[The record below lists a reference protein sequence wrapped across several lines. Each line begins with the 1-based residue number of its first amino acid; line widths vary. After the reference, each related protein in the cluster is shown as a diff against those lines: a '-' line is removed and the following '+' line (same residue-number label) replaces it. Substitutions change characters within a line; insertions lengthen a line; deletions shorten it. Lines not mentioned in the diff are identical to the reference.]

1 MSAFNKNGWV
11 SLAEI
16 CDERQLVTDVE
27 TGKKVLRAAYFS
39 SMNAMIEGAYQFARF
54 FSKSCI
60 KTVKFT
66 VVFLRKHFILI

>member
-27 TGKKVLRAAYFS
+27 SGKKVLRAAYFS

-54 FSKSCI
+54 LKSCI
-60 KTVKFT
+60 KTVRFT

>member
-27 TGKKVLRAAYFS
+27 TGKKGFKS
-39 SMNAMIEGAYQFARF
+39 SIF
-54 FSKSCI
+54 FFNECNDRRSISICP
-60 KTVKFT
+60 F
-66 VVFLRKHFILI
+66 F

>member
-27 TGKKVLRAAYFS
+27 TGKKVKS
-39 SMNAMIEGAYQFARF
+39 SIF
-54 FSKSCI
+54 FFNECNDRRSISICP
-60 KTVKFT
+60 F
-66 VVFLRKHFILI
+66 F

>member
-39 SMNAMIEGAYQFARF
+39 SMNAMIEGAYQFL
-54 FSKSCI
+54 FSHNLDNIVCSMKQ
-60 KTVKFT
+60 V
-66 VVFLRKHFILI
+66 

>member
-27 TGKKVLRAAYFS
+27 SGKKVLRAAYFS
-39 SMNAMIEGAYQFARF
+39 SMNAMIEGYPPGSEGAG
-54 FSKSCI
+54 
-60 KTVKFT
+60 
-66 VVFLRKHFILI
+66 

>member
-1 MSAFNKNGWV
+1 MSNFNKNGWV

-39 SMNAMIEGAYQFARF
+39 SMNAMIEGAYQFARLRRF
-54 FSKSCI
+54 IKKGRCI
-60 KTVKFT
+60 VA
-66 VVFLRKHFILI
+66 FLQMYFILT

>member
-39 SMNAMIEGAYQFARF
+39 SMNAMIEGAYQLPVFL
-54 FSKSCI
+54 KSCI
-60 KTVKFT
+60 KTVRFT
-66 VVFLRKHFILI
+66 AVFLRKHFILI

>member
-54 FSKSCI
+54 LKSCI
-60 KTVKFT
+60 KTVRFI